1 MFKQLMNF
9 PRSALQILN
18 LGMFNFDEIMI
29 HAREARWKMSHVNN
43 TCVKCCMWCLKWFE
57 IDVNW
62 SNTLCDLIQHGHF
75 LSKIYAF
82 WSILRGI
89 IWHYFPHCKLIW
101 SWQTLCYNFHRYN
114 FYRYGYWVWI
124 YYNLDY
130 FYVYIRGCFGSCIA
144 TIQHISVDLVLVN
157 NAK

>member
-1 MFKQLMNF
+1 MRLAACILG
-9 PRSALQILN
+9 RSQWRH
-18 LGMFNFDEIMI
+18 GRSRDETKYRRNCVKWY
-29 HAREARWKMSHVNN
+29 ACEARCKMSHVNN
-43 TCVKCCMWCLKWFE
+43 QCVKCCMWCLKWFE

-144 TIQHISVDLVLVN
+144 TIQHIGWSRFS
-157 NAK
+157 K